1 MAKIVAKALVRNSKG
16 LYLVLHRGN
25 THPRF
30 PGHIDFPGG
39 EVEPKE
45 TPEAAVMR
53 EIQEETGLSVDSE
66 KLKKLFAK
74 QYQQTTHVL
83 FEAKL
88 AEPDAKVFLSW
99 EHESYRWITP
109 EELKSLPKFPGADPY
124 YTDVV
129 NYVAGENWAW
139 LIVSQKAVV

>member
-1 MAKIVAKALVRNSKG
+1 MAKIVAKALVWNSEG
-16 LYLVLHRGN
+16 LYLVLYRSN
-25 THPRF
+25 THPLF

-53 EIQEETGLSVDSE
+53 EIQEETGLLVDP
-66 KLKKLFAK
+66 KKMKKLFTK
-74 QYQQTTHVL
+74 QYQQATHVL

-88 AEPDAKVFLSW
+88 TEPDAKVALSW
-99 EHESYRWITP
+99 EHKSYRWITP
-109 EELKSLPKFPGADPY
+109 EELKSLPKFSDADPY

-129 NYVAGENWAW
+129 DYLAN
-139 LIVSQKAVV
+139 

>member
-1 MAKIVAKALVRNSKG
+1 MTKIVAKALVRSSEG
-16 LYLVLHRGN
+16 LCLVLHRGN

-53 EIQEETGLSVDSE
+53 EIQEETGLSVNPK
-66 KLKKLFAK
+66 KLKMLFTK
-74 QYQQTTHVL
+74 QSQQATHVL

-88 AEPDAKVFLSW
+88 TEPDAKVALSW
-99 EHESYRWITP
+99 EHKSYRWIAP
-109 EELKSLPKFPGADPY
+109 EELKRLPKFPGADPY

-129 NYVAGENWAW
+129 DYLSN
-139 LIVSQKAVV
+139 Q

>member
-1 MAKIVAKALVRNSKG
+1 MTKIVAKALVRSSEG
-16 LYLVLHRGN
+16 LCLVLHRGN

-45 TPEAAVMR
+45 TLEAAVMR
-53 EIQEETGLSVDSE
+53 EIQEETGLSVNPN

-74 QYQQTTHVL
+74 QYRQTTHML

-88 AEPDAKVFLSW
+88 AEPDAKIALSW
-99 EHESYRWITP
+99 EHKSYRWITP
-109 EELKSLPKFPGADPY
+109 EELKSLPKFSDADPY
-124 YTDVV
+124 YTD
-129 NYVAGENWAW
+129 
-139 LIVSQKAVV
+139 AVDYLSNQ

>member
-1 MAKIVAKALVRNSKG
+1 MTKIVAKALVRSSEG
-16 LYLVLHRGN
+16 LCLVLHRGN

-53 EIQEETGLSVDSE
+53 EIQEETGLLVDPK
-66 KLKKLFAK
+66 KLKKLFTK
-74 QYQQTTHVL
+74 QYQQATHVL

-88 AEPDAKVFLSW
+88 TEPDAKVALSW
-99 EHESYRWITP
+99 EHKSYRWITP
-109 EELKSLPKFPGADPY
+109 EELKSLPKFPGADSY

-129 NYVAGENWAW
+129 DY
-139 LIVSQKAVV
+139 LSSQ

>member
-1 MAKIVAKALVRNSKG
+1 MVKVVAKALVRNSEG
-16 LYLVLHRGN
+16 LYLVLYRGN
-25 THPRF
+25 THPLF

-53 EIQEETGLSVDSE
+53 EIQEETGLSVNPN

-74 QYQQTTHVL
+74 QYRQTTHML

-88 AEPDAKVFLSW
+88 AEPDAKVALSW
-99 EHESYRWITP
+99 EHKSYRWITP
-109 EELKSLPKFPGADPY
+109 EELKSLPKFSGADSY

-129 NYVAGENWAW
+129 DY
-139 LIVSQKAVV
+139 LSSQ

>member
-1 MAKIVAKALVRNSKG
+1 MTKIVAKALVRSSEG
-16 LYLVLHRGN
+16 LCLVLHRGN

-53 EIQEETGLSVDSE
+53 EIQEETGLLVDPK
-66 KLKKLFAK
+66 KLKKLFTK
-74 QYQQTTHVL
+74 QYQQATHVL

-88 AEPDAKVFLSW
+88 TEPDAKVALSW
-99 EHESYRWITP
+99 EHKSYRWITP
-109 EELKSLPKFPGADPY
+109 EELKRLPRFSGADPCY
-124 YTDVV
+124 IDVV
-129 NYVAGENWAW
+129 DYLPN
-139 LIVSQKAVV
+139 

>member
-1 MAKIVAKALVRNSKG
+1 MTKIVAKALVRSSEG
-16 LYLVLHRGN
+16 LCLVLHRGN

-53 EIQEETGLSVDSE
+53 EIQEETGLSVNPN

-74 QYQQTTHVL
+74 QHRQTTHML

-88 AEPDAKVFLSW
+88 AEPDAKVALSW
-99 EHESYRWITP
+99 EHKNYRWITP
-109 EELKSLPKFPGADPY
+109 EELKSLPKFSDADPY

-129 NYVAGENWAW
+129 DYLAN
-139 LIVSQKAVV
+139 

>member
-1 MAKIVAKALVRNSKG
+1 MVKVVAKALVRNSKG
-16 LYLVLHRGN
+16 LYLVVLHRGN

-53 EIQEETGLSVDSE
+53 EIQEETGLLVDPK
-66 KLKKLFAK
+66 KLKKLFTK
-74 QYQQTTHVL
+74 QYQQATHVL

-88 AEPDAKVFLSW
+88 TEPDAKVALSW
-99 EHESYRWITP
+99 EHKSYRWITP
-109 EELKSLPKFPGADPY
+109 EELKRLPRFSGADPY
-124 YTDVV
+124 YIDVV
-129 NYVAGENWAW
+129 DYLPN
-139 LIVSQKAVV
+139 

>member
-1 MAKIVAKALVRNSKG
+1 MAKIVAKALVWNSEG
-16 LYLVLHRGN
+16 LYLVLYRSN
-25 THPRF
+25 THPLF

-53 EIQEETGLSVDSE
+53 EIQEETGLLVDP
-66 KLKKLFAK
+66 KKMKKLFAK
-74 QYQQTTHVL
+74 QYRQPPHML

-88 AEPDAKVFLSW
+88 AEPDAKVALSW
-99 EHESYRWITP
+99 EHKSYRWITP
-109 EELKSLPKFPGADPY
+109 EELKSLPKFSDADPY

-129 NYVAGENWAW
+129 DYLAN
-139 LIVSQKAVV
+139 

>member
-1 MAKIVAKALVRNSKG
+1 MTKIVAKALVRSSEG
-16 LYLVLHRGN
+16 LCLVLHRGN

-39 EVEPKE
+39 EVEPEE
-45 TPEAAVMR
+45 TPEVAVAR
-53 EIQEETGLSVDSE
+53 EIQEETGLSVDPN

-74 QYQQTTHVL
+74 QYRQTTHML

-88 AEPDAKVFLSW
+88 TEPDAKVALSW
-99 EHESYRWITP
+99 EHKSYRWITP
-109 EELKSLPKFPGADPY
+109 EELKSLPKFSDADPY

-129 NYVAGENWAW
+129 DYLAN
-139 LIVSQKAVV
+139 

>member
-1 MAKIVAKALVRNSKG
+1 MAKIVAKALLRNSEG

-53 EIQEETGLSVDSE
+53 EIQEETGLLVDPK
-66 KLKKLFAK
+66 KLKKLFTK
-74 QYQQTTHVL
+74 QYRQTTHML

-88 AEPDAKVFLSW
+88 AEPDAKIALSW
-99 EHESYRWITP
+99 EHKGYRWITP
-109 EELKSLPKFPGADPY
+109 EELKSLPKFPSADPY

-129 NYVAGENWAW
+129 NYAAGENWA
-139 LIVSQKAVV
+139 

>member
-1 MAKIVAKALVRNSKG
+1 MTKIVAKALVRSSEG
-16 LYLVLHRGN
+16 LCLVLHRGN

-45 TPEAAVMR
+45 TLEAAVMR
-53 EIQEETGLSVDSE
+53 EIQEETGLSVNPN

-74 QYQQTTHVL
+74 QYRQTTHML

-88 AEPDAKVFLSW
+88 TEPDAKVALSW
-99 EHESYRWITP
+99 EHKRYRWITP
-109 EELKSLPKFPGADPY
+109 EELKSLPKFSDADPY

-129 NYVAGENWAW
+129 DYLAN
-139 LIVSQKAVV
+139 

>member
-1 MAKIVAKALVRNSKG
+1 MTKIVAKALVRSSEG
-16 LYLVLHRGN
+16 LCLVLHRGN

-39 EVEPKE
+39 EVEPE
-45 TPEAAVMR
+45 EIPEAAVAR
-53 EIQEETGLSVDSE
+53 EIQEETGLSVNPN

-74 QYQQTTHVL
+74 QYRQTTHML

-88 AEPDAKVFLSW
+88 AEPDAKVALSW
-99 EHESYRWITP
+99 EHKSYRWITP
-109 EELKSLPKFPGADPY
+109 EELKSLPKFSGADSY

-129 NYVAGENWAW
+129 DY
-139 LIVSQKAVV
+139 LSSQ

>member
-1 MAKIVAKALVRNSKG
+1 MTKIVAKALVRSSEG
-16 LYLVLHRGN
+16 LCLVLHRGN
-25 THPRF
+25 THPLF

-53 EIQEETGLSVDSE
+53 EIQEETGLLIDPN

-88 AEPDAKVFLSW
+88 AEPDAKIALSW
-99 EHESYRWITP
+99 EHKSYRWITP
-109 EELKSLPKFPGADPY
+109 EELKSLPKFSGADSY

-129 NYVAGENWAW
+129 DY
-139 LIVSQKAVV
+139 LSSQ